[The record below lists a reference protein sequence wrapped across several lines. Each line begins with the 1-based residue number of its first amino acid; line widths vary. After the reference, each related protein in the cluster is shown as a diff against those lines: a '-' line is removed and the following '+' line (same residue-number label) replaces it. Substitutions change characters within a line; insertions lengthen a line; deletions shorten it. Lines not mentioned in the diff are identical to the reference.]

1 MFKVSKSSVVSLQR
15 TVLLSVLIM
24 FNWENTLSI
33 LPFDAGK
40 AKSSYMK
47 IIKLVH
53 SLQLGE

>member
-1 MFKVSKSSVVSLQR
+1 MFKVSKLSMVSFQR
-15 TVLLSVLIM
+15 AILLSVLIM

-47 IIKLVH
+47 ISKLVH
-53 SLQLGE
+53 SLQFGG